1 MSNISVF
8 NFESASSI
16 RIIMIDDNPWF
27 VAKDICDAL
36 GLSNH
41 RDAIS
46 KLDKDEKGVAL
57 TDTLG
62 GQQELSVINE
72 SGMYALVMR
81 SRDAMKEGTPQHKF
95 RKWVTSEVLPALRK
109 TGRYETTK
117 ATDTR
122 DYLTNNDMNNIKRL
136 IWACSSNVSH
146 GKAFENGIWHALRQ
160 VTGVPSPSKFEAKHL
175 PVLADEFQRILNIL
189 EPYFEARR
197 ICEESL
203 IKRVLRERADH
214 IIINE
219 LLDQMITA
227 TNTAKSSIK
236 KQISKTITSQAC
248 IDLKNRSVCEHKYA

>member
-1 MSNISVF
+1 MNTITSFTFHENHNV
-8 NFESASSI
+8 
-16 RIIMIDDNPWF
+16 RIIKLDNDDFLFHANDLCAVLKYVNP
-27 VAKDICDAL
+27 
-36 GLSNH
+36 
-41 RDAIS
+41 RDAIRRHVDVEDVV
-46 KLDKDEKGVAL
+46 KH
-57 TDTLG
+57 DTLTNG
-62 GQQELSVINE
+62 GKQKQNYVKEA
-72 SGMYALVMR
+72 GMWALVLGSETEQAKLVKR
-81 SRDAMKEGTPQHKF
+81 
-95 RKWVTSEVLPALRK
+95 WVTSEVLPALRK

-160 VTGVPSPSKFEAKHL
+160 VTGVPSPSRFEVKHL

-219 LLDQMITA
+219 LLDQMITV
-227 TNTAKSSIK
+227 TNTAKTSIK
-236 KQISKTITSQAC
+236 KQIDKTITSQAC
-248 IDLKNRSVCEHKYA
+248 INLKNRNVCDHKYA

>member
-1 MSNISVF
+1 MNTITSFTFHENHNV
-8 NFESASSI
+8 
-16 RIIMIDDNPWF
+16 RIIKLDNDDFLFHANDLCAVLKYVNP
-27 VAKDICDAL
+27 
-36 GLSNH
+36 
-41 RDAIS
+41 RDAIRRHVDVEDVV
-46 KLDKDEKGVAL
+46 KH
-57 TDTLG
+57 DTLTNG
-62 GQQELSVINE
+62 GKQKQNYVKEA
-72 SGMYALVMR
+72 GMWALVLGSETEQAKLVKR
-81 SRDAMKEGTPQHKF
+81 
-95 RKWVTSEVLPALRK
+95 WVTSEVLPALRK

-160 VTGVPSPSKFEAKHL
+160 VTGVPSPSRFEVKHL

-219 LLDQMITA
+219 LLDQMITV
-227 TNTAKSSIK
+227 TNTTKSSIK

>member
-1 MSNISVF
+1 MNTITSFTFHENHNV
-8 NFESASSI
+8 
-16 RIIMIDDNPWF
+16 RIIKLDNDDFLFHANDLCAVLKYVNP
-27 VAKDICDAL
+27 
-36 GLSNH
+36 
-41 RDAIS
+41 RDAIRRHVDVEDVV
-46 KLDKDEKGVAL
+46 KH
-57 TDTLG
+57 DTLTNG
-62 GQQELSVINE
+62 GKQKQNYVKEA
-72 SGMYALVMR
+72 GMWALVLGSETEQAKLVKR
-81 SRDAMKEGTPQHKF
+81 
-95 RKWVTSEVLPALRK
+95 WVTSEVLPALRK

-160 VTGVPSPSKFEAKHL
+160 VTGVPSPSRFEVKHL

>member
-1 MSNISVF
+1 MNTITSFTFHENHNV
-8 NFESASSI
+8 
-16 RIIMIDDNPWF
+16 RIIKLDNDDFLFHANDLCAVLKYVNP
-27 VAKDICDAL
+27 
-36 GLSNH
+36 
-41 RDAIS
+41 RDAIRRHVDVEDVV
-46 KLDKDEKGVAL
+46 KH
-57 TDTLG
+57 DTLTNG
-62 GQQELSVINE
+62 GKQKQNYVKEA
-72 SGMYALVMR
+72 GMWALVLGSETEQAKLVKR
-81 SRDAMKEGTPQHKF
+81 
-95 RKWVTSEVLPALRK
+95 WVTSEVLPALRK

-117 ATDTR
+117 ATNTR

>member
-1 MSNISVF
+1 MNTITSFTFHENHNV
-8 NFESASSI
+8 
-16 RIIMIDDNPWF
+16 RIIKLDNDDFLFHANDLCAVLKYVNP
-27 VAKDICDAL
+27 
-36 GLSNH
+36 
-41 RDAIS
+41 RDAIRRHVDVEDVV
-46 KLDKDEKGVAL
+46 KH
-57 TDTLG
+57 DTLTNG
-62 GQQELSVINE
+62 GKQKQNYVKEA
-72 SGMYALVMR
+72 GMWALVLGSETEQAKLVKR
-81 SRDAMKEGTPQHKF
+81 
-95 RKWVTSEVLPALRK
+95 WVTSEVLPALRK

-160 VTGVPSPSKFEAKHL
+160 VTGVPSPSKFEVKHL

-219 LLDQMITA
+219 LLDQMITV
-227 TNTAKSSIK
+227 TNTKKSSIK

>member
-1 MSNISVF
+1 MNTITSFTFHENHNV
-8 NFESASSI
+8 
-16 RIIMIDDNPWF
+16 RIIKLDNDDFLFHANDLCAVLKYVNP
-27 VAKDICDAL
+27 
-36 GLSNH
+36 
-41 RDAIS
+41 RDAIRRHVDVEDVV
-46 KLDKDEKGVAL
+46 KH
-57 TDTLG
+57 DTLTNG
-62 GQQELSVINE
+62 GKQKQNYVKEA
-72 SGMYALVMR
+72 GMWALVLGSETEQAKLVKR
-81 SRDAMKEGTPQHKF
+81 
-95 RKWVTSEVLPALRK
+95 WVTSEVLPALRK

-160 VTGVPSPSKFEAKHL
+160 VTGVPSPSKFEVKHL

>member
-1 MSNISVF
+1 MNTITSFTFHENHNV
-8 NFESASSI
+8 
-16 RIIMIDDNPWF
+16 RIIKLDNDDFLFHANDLCAVLKYVNP
-27 VAKDICDAL
+27 
-36 GLSNH
+36 
-41 RDAIS
+41 RDAIRRHVDVEDVV
-46 KLDKDEKGVAL
+46 KH
-57 TDTLG
+57 DTLTNG
-62 GQQELSVINE
+62 GKQKQNYVKEA
-72 SGMYALVMR
+72 GMWALVLGSETEQAKLVKR
-81 SRDAMKEGTPQHKF
+81 
-95 RKWVTSEVLPALRK
+95 WVTSEVLPALRK

-219 LLDQMITA
+219 LLDQMITV
-227 TNTAKSSIK
+227 TNTTKSSIE

>member
-1 MSNISVF
+1 MNTITSFTFHENHNV
-8 NFESASSI
+8 
-16 RIIMIDDNPWF
+16 RIIKLDNDDFLFHANDLCAVLKYVNP
-27 VAKDICDAL
+27 
-36 GLSNH
+36 
-41 RDAIS
+41 RDAIRRHVDVEDVV
-46 KLDKDEKGVAL
+46 KH
-57 TDTLG
+57 DTLTNG
-62 GQQELSVINE
+62 GKQKQNYVKEA
-72 SGMYALVMR
+72 GMWALVLGSETEQAKLVKR
-81 SRDAMKEGTPQHKF
+81 
-95 RKWVTSEVLPALRK
+95 WVTSEVLPALRK

>member
-1 MSNISVF
+1 MNTITSFTFHENHNV
-8 NFESASSI
+8 
-16 RIIMIDDNPWF
+16 RIIKLDNDDFLFHANDLCAVLKYVNP
-27 VAKDICDAL
+27 
-36 GLSNH
+36 
-41 RDAIS
+41 RDAIRRHVDVEDVV
-46 KLDKDEKGVAL
+46 KH
-57 TDTLG
+57 DTLTNG
-62 GQQELSVINE
+62 GKQKQNYVKEA
-72 SGMYALVMR
+72 GMWALVLGSETEQAKLVKR
-81 SRDAMKEGTPQHKF
+81 
-95 RKWVTSEVLPALRK
+95 WVTSEVLPALRK

-219 LLDQMITA
+219 LLDQMITV
-227 TNTAKSSIK
+227 TNTTKSSIK

>member
-1 MSNISVF
+1 MNTITSFTFHENHNV
-8 NFESASSI
+8 
-16 RIIMIDDNPWF
+16 RIIKLDNDDFLFHANDLCAVLKYVNP
-27 VAKDICDAL
+27 
-36 GLSNH
+36 
-41 RDAIS
+41 RDAIRRHVDVEDVV
-46 KLDKDEKGVAL
+46 KH
-57 TDTLG
+57 DTLTNG
-62 GQQELSVINE
+62 GKQKQNYVKEA
-72 SGMYALVMR
+72 GMWALVLGSETEQAKLVKR
-81 SRDAMKEGTPQHKF
+81 
-95 RKWVTSEVLPALRK
+95 WVTSEVLPALRK

-219 LLDQMITA
+219 LLDQMITV
-227 TNTAKSSIK
+227 TNTAKTSIK
-236 KQISKTITSQAC
+236 KQIDKTITSQAC
-248 IDLKNRSVCEHKYA
+248 INLKNRNVCDHKYA

>member
-1 MSNISVF
+1 MNTITSFTFHENHNV
-8 NFESASSI
+8 
-16 RIIMIDDNPWF
+16 RIIKLDNDDFLFHANDLCAVLKYVNP
-27 VAKDICDAL
+27 
-36 GLSNH
+36 
-41 RDAIS
+41 RDAIRRHVDVEDVV
-46 KLDKDEKGVAL
+46 KH
-57 TDTLG
+57 DTLTNG
-62 GQQELSVINE
+62 GKQKQNYVKEA
-72 SGMYALVMR
+72 GMWALVLGSETEQAKLVKR
-81 SRDAMKEGTPQHKF
+81 
-95 RKWVTSEVLPALRK
+95 WVTSEVLPALRK

-160 VTGVPSPSKFEAKHL
+160 VTGVPSPSKFEVKHL

-219 LLDQMITA
+219 LLDQMITV
-227 TNTAKSSIK
+227 TNTAKTSIK
-236 KQISKTITSQAC
+236 KQIDKTITSQAC
-248 IDLKNRSVCEHKYA
+248 INLKNRNVCDHKYA

>member
-1 MSNISVF
+1 MNTITSFTFHENHNV
-8 NFESASSI
+8 
-16 RIIMIDDNPWF
+16 RIIKLDNDDFLFHANDLCAVLKYVNP
-27 VAKDICDAL
+27 
-36 GLSNH
+36 
-41 RDAIS
+41 RDAIRRHVDVEDVV
-46 KLDKDEKGVAL
+46 KH
-57 TDTLG
+57 DTLTNG
-62 GQQELSVINE
+62 GKQKQNYVKEA
-72 SGMYALVMR
+72 GMWALVLGSETEQAKLVKR
-81 SRDAMKEGTPQHKF
+81 
-95 RKWVTSEVLPALRK
+95 WVTSEVLPALRK

-160 VTGVPSPSKFEAKHL
+160 VTGVPSPSKFEVKHL

-219 LLDQMITA
+219 LLDQMITV
-227 TNTAKSSIK
+227 TNTTKSSIK

>member
-1 MSNISVF
+1 M
-8 NFESASSI
+8 
-16 RIIMIDDNPWF
+16 
-27 VAKDICDAL
+27 K
-36 GLSNH
+36 H
-41 RDAIS
+41 
-46 KLDKDEKGVAL
+46 
-57 TDTLG
+57 DTLTNG
-62 GQQELSVINE
+62 GKQKQNYVKEA
-72 SGMYALVMR
+72 GMWALVLGSETEQAKLVKR
-81 SRDAMKEGTPQHKF
+81 
-95 RKWVTSEVLPALRK
+95 WVTSEVLPALRK

-160 VTGVPSPSKFEAKHL
+160 VTGVPSPSKFEVKHL

-219 LLDQMITA
+219 LLDQMIKS

-236 KQISKTITSQAC
+236 KKISKTMTNQAC